1 VSESTG
7 SAARTAEDRYR
18 PDHEVA
24 PSTQPDPSSGGGAGG
39 TSVGRRVAL
48 GLGAAVLV
56 GALAVFAID
65 EPSEPPAVR
74 VPEGSTVLF
83 SDSFDDG
90 DWCDYHRVQNH
101 YYSDPACDY
110 DNDSYALRE
119 DDGAARF
126 EVRRGDK
133 GGGGLGGGERSELS
147 QDSASWQASPGD
159 EWFVHMRLRL
169 NENFRPGR
177 WTILT
182 QFHAGEGSPPLCL
195 KVDDDG
201 ALVLDSAGHA
211 GDTNQ
216 EAGKKDRVLV
226 PAESFMRMR
235 GEWFDVDLHVRW
247 SNRVAEGG
255 TEVYINGELVAPWR
269 SQRTMLGDRI
279 YWKGGIYRAPTD
291 STHVLWMDDLRITS
305 PGSGSR

>member
-7 SAARTAEDRYR
+7 PTARAAEDLHG
-18 PDHEVA
+18 PGHETD
-24 PSTQPDPSSGGGAGG
+24 PSTQAVDPSSGGG
-39 TSVGRRVAL
+39 VGRATVVRRTVL
-48 GLGAAVLV
+48 GVGAAILV
-56 GALAVFAID
+56 AAAAAVAID
-65 EPSEPPAVR
+65 EPPPPPVR
-74 VPEGSTVLF
+74 APDGSIVLF
-83 SDSFDDG
+83 ADSFDDD
-90 DWCDYHRVQNH
+90 DWCDYHRVQNR

-126 EVRRGDK
+126 EVRPGDA
-133 GGGGLGGGERSELS
+133 GGGGLGGGERSEIS

-159 EWFVHMRLRL
+159 EWVVQMRLRL
-169 NENFRPGR
+169 SEDFRPGR

-182 QFHAGEGSPPLCL
+182 QFHSGEGSPPLCL

-211 GDTNQ
+211 GDTNR
-216 EAGKKDRVLV
+216 EAGKKDRELV
-226 PAESFMRMR
+226 PAESFMDMR
-235 GEWFDVDLHVRW
+235 GEWFDVELHVRW

-255 TEVYINGELVAPWR
+255 TEVSINGELVAPWR

-279 YWKGGIYRAPTD
+279 YWKGGIYRAPTN
-291 STHVLWMDDLRITS
+291 STHVLWMDDLRITTPS
-305 PGSGSR
+305 PGSR